1 MSSRPR
7 ATTCRFYERE
17 LSPKKLHKMGL
28 AAQPPNVPVV
38 PPSERVAAKPAIREY
53 DPHVG
58 YPPST
63 KQWYTLVRLD
73 EYGPG
78 ASDAELRELEERILS
93 EPDDTSDDDA
103 LETLSGASAN
113 DEALLED
120 VEPERAP
127 HPQHQAAYVKPGGP
141 CDHCGA
147 AGTFRD
153 ARLSLFSSAAPRASV
168 AFPAPETRG
177 NARAGADATSRAPP
191 RLRRSAH
198 RRASRPSPE
207 RSLTISPPRPPAF
220 PGTHRADSP
229 QWRRGPASKPML
241 CNACGTRYRRTNTLG
256 PSTPAHRAGAVV
268 VPKKRSPPESPS
280 SLNPAKKRCADE
292 GLRDPFG
299 TVGTGVRA

>member
-1 MSSRPR
+1 VSSRPR

-120 VEPERAP
+120 VEPEHKP

-153 ARLSLFSSAAPRASV
+153 VCLSLFSCGTVGRVLSRETRREGARGGGRDVPR
-168 AFPAPETRG
+168 APETRPIRASTRLSSATATFADDIPSSSPLPPG
-177 NARAGADATSRAPP
+177 TRRTQTRRSGDAGPRPSRCFATLAARGTAGRTRSAPRRPCTARARWSCP
-191 RLRRSAH
+191 RRGRPRS
-198 RRASRPSPE
+198 
-207 RSLTISPPRPPAF
+207 RPPA
-220 PGTHRADSP
+220 
-229 QWRRGPASKPML
+229 
-241 CNACGTRYRRTNTLG
+241 
-256 PSTPAHRAGAVV
+256 
-268 VPKKRSPPESPS
+268 
-280 SLNPAKKRCADE
+280 
-292 GLRDPFG
+292 
-299 TVGTGVRA
+299 

>member
-1 MSSRPR
+1 MV
-7 ATTCRFYERE
+7 
-17 LSPKKLHKMGL
+17 GL
-28 AAQPPNVPVV
+28 AAQPENVLVV

-113 DEALLED
+113 DEALIED
-120 VEPERAP
+120 VQPERAP

-147 AGTFRD
+147 AGTFR
-153 ARLSLFSSAAPRASV
+153 V
-168 AFPAPETRG
+168 AFRFFHLRHPERRSCFPLQR
-177 NARAGADATSRAPP
+177 RAGTRA
-191 RLRRSAH
+191 R
-198 RRASRPSPE
+198 E
-207 RSLTISPPRPPAF
+207 RTRPPARL
-220 PGTHRADSP
+220 RASADP
-229 QWRRGPASKPML
+229 RIGVLLVRLQ
-241 CNACGTRYRRTNTLG
+241 NAR
-256 PSTPAHRAGAVV
+256 
-268 VPKKRSPPESPS
+268 
-280 SLNPAKKRCADE
+280 
-292 GLRDPFG
+292 
-299 TVGTGVRA
+299 

>member
-1 MSSRPR
+1 MV
-7 ATTCRFYERE
+7 
-17 LSPKKLHKMGL
+17 GL

-38 PPSERVAAKPAIREY
+38 PPSERVASKPAIREY

-63 KQWYTLVRLD
+63 KQWYTFVRLD

-113 DEALLED
+113 EEALLED

-153 ARLSLFSSAAPRASV
+153 ARLSLFSSAAPRERRSR
-168 AFPAPETRG
+168 FPLQR
-177 NARAGADATSRAPP
+177 RAGTRA
-191 RLRRSAH
+191 R
-198 RRASRPSPE
+198 E
-207 RSLTISPPRPPAF
+207 RTRPPASL
-220 PGTHRADSP
+220 RAYADP
-229 QWRRGPASKPML
+229 RIGVLLVRL
-241 CNACGTRYRRTNTLG
+241 RNAR
-256 PSTPAHRAGAVV
+256 
-268 VPKKRSPPESPS
+268 
-280 SLNPAKKRCADE
+280 
-292 GLRDPFG
+292 
-299 TVGTGVRA
+299 

>member
-1 MSSRPR
+1 
-7 ATTCRFYERE
+7 
-17 LSPKKLHKMGL
+17 MGL

-120 VEPERAP
+120 VEPEHKP

-153 ARLSLFSSAAPRASV
+153 VCLSLFSCGTVGRVLSRDTRREGARGGGRDVPR
-168 AFPAPETRG
+168 APETRPIRASTRLSSATATFADDIPSSSPLPPG
-177 NARAGADATSRAPP
+177 TRRTQTRRSGDAGPRPSRCFATLAARGTAGRTRSAPRRPCTARARWSCP
-191 RLRRSAH
+191 RRGRPRS
-198 RRASRPSPE
+198 
-207 RSLTISPPRPPAF
+207 RPPA
-220 PGTHRADSP
+220 
-229 QWRRGPASKPML
+229 
-241 CNACGTRYRRTNTLG
+241 
-256 PSTPAHRAGAVV
+256 
-268 VPKKRSPPESPS
+268 
-280 SLNPAKKRCADE
+280 
-292 GLRDPFG
+292 
-299 TVGTGVRA
+299 